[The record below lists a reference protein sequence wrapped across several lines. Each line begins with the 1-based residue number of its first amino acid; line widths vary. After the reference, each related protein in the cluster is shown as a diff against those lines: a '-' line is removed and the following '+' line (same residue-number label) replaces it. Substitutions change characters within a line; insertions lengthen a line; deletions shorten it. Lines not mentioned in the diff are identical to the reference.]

1 MMSRHVVSRHV
12 EFRVSQLNF
21 ELCVVRKW
29 QELVICTLK
38 LTPFVKR
45 EVCI

>member
-21 ELCVVRKW
+21 ELCVVRKMAKVRH
-29 QELVICTLK
+29 LYTKANALCK
-38 LTPFVKR
+38 P
-45 EVCI
+45 